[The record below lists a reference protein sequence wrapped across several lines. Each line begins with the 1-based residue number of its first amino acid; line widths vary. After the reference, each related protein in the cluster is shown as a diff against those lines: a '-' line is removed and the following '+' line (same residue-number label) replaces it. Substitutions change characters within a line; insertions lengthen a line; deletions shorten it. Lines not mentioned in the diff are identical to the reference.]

1 MAWGARLA
9 NRVLLALLSTV
20 VLAACGHTLAVEL
33 ARDPTPEELPE
44 IVAEAAA
51 PPAGATQVAEPEAP
65 PATEPPPPPP
75 PPSPEEQARA
85 AATAAGLDPDARV
98 VVTPTGI
105 VAPVL
110 GIDGDRYVVRTPCAN
125 DATVSA
131 AANPIRS
138 ATVVLD
144 TGHGGRETG
153 AVGPNGLAETT
164 LNDEVTRIA
173 REALEAAGVDVV
185 QTRYVDHQMTL
196 QTRAEIANALGARAF
211 VSVHHNGGPDGVYD
225 RPGTEMY
232 HQVADGDSRRLAGLL
247 QEELV
252 AFFSQFQG
260 IAWHGNVDAGAKP
273 RPRWDGG
280 DYYGILRR
288 SEVPA
293 VISEGL
299 FLSSSM
305 AEAELLARADV
316 QQGNGEAI
324 ARAIWRYLSTED
336 PGSGFVDPIPRHLG
350 SPNGGGGGTP
360 CDDHPL
366 E

>member
-9 NRVLLALLSTV
+9 NRVLLALLSVV

-33 ARDPTPEELPE
+33 VRAPAPEALADV
-44 IVAEAAA
+44 VAEAAS
-51 PPAGATQVAEPEAP
+51 PPATQSAEPEAP
-65 PATEPPPPPP
+65 PATDPPP

-85 AATAAGLDPDARV
+85 AAVAAGLDPDARA
-98 VVTPTGI
+98 VVTPTGV

-131 AANPIRS
+131 AATPIQT

-144 TGHGGRETG
+144 SGHGGRETG
-153 AVGPNGLAETT
+153 AVGPNGLAEKT

-185 QTRYVDHQMTL
+185 QTRYFDHQMTL

-211 VSVHHNGGPDGVYD
+211 VSVHFNGGPDGVYD

-232 HQVADGDSRRLAGLL
+232 HQVANADSRRLAGLL
-247 QEELV
+247 QEEHV

-260 IAWHGNVDAGAKP
+260 IPWHGNIDAGAKP
-273 RPRWDGG
+273 RPRWDG
-280 DYYGILRR
+280 DNYYGILRR

-305 AEAELLARADV
+305 AEAELLARPDV
-316 QQGNGEAI
+316 QRGAGEAV
-324 ARAIWRYLSTED
+324 ARSIWRYLHTED

-350 SPNGGGGGTP
+350 SPGGGGPGTP

>member
-9 NRVLLALLSTV
+9 NRALLVLLSIV
-20 VLAACGHTLAVEL
+20 VLAACGHSLAMEL
-33 ARDPTPEELPE
+33 VRAPAPEELPE
-44 IVAEAAA
+44 IIAEAAA
-51 PPAGATQVAEPEAP
+51 PPAGATQAADPGPP
-65 PATEPPPPPP
+65 PATDP

-85 AATAAGLDPDARV
+85 AAIAAGLDPDARV
-98 VVTPTGI
+98 VQTPTGV

-131 AANPIRS
+131 AATPIRS

-153 AVGPNGLAETT
+153 AVGPNGLAEKT

-173 REALEAAGVDVV
+173 REALEAAGIDVV
-185 QTRYVDHQMTL
+185 QTRYLDHQMTL

-232 HQVADGDSRRLAGLL
+232 HQVADPESRRLAGLL
-247 QEELV
+247 QEELF
-252 AFFSQFQG
+252 AFFSQFDG
-260 IAWHGNVDAGAKP
+260 IAWHGNIDAGAKP

-305 AEAELLARADV
+305 AEAELLARPEV
-316 QQGNGEAI
+316 QVGNGETI
-324 ARAIWRYLSTED
+324 ARAIWRFLHTDD
-336 PGSGFVDPIPRHLG
+336 PGSGFVEPIPRHLG
-350 SPNGGGGGTP
+350 SPGGGGPGTP